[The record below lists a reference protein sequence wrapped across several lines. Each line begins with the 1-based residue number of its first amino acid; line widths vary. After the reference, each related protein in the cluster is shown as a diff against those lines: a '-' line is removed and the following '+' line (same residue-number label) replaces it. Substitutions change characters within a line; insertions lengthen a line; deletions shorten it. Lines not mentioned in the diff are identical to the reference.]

1 MTIPDIEYTRSGDV
15 SIAYLA
21 FGHGPRNVV
30 FAPQFSNLVFP
41 WDNVDWRGMYER
53 LSSFSRVIIFDKR
66 GTGLSDRPRDLGPL
80 ETRMDDIRAV
90 IDAVGGERVSQRGT
104 REGGPSC
111 ALLPR
116 LIPSGRGR
124 GSGRARSGPRDA
136 RTSRTWRRGS
146 TRSRRSGWWTSA
158 TRR

>member
-15 SIAYLA
+15 SIAYQA

-66 GTGLSDRPRDLGPL
+66 GTG
-80 ETRMDDIRAV
+80 
-90 IDAVGGERVSQRGT
+90 SQT
-104 REGGPSC
+104 DHATS
-111 ALLPR
+111 
-116 LIPSGRGR
+116 
-124 GSGRARSGPRDA
+124 ARSRHGWT
-136 RTSRTWRRGS
+136 TSVP
-146 TRSRRSGWWTSA
+146 
-158 TRR
+158 